1 MKSYQSSVVSSQSV
15 VNPAIRSASAPGLCG
30 LRTERSGGLRRP
42 ARLISDVLA
51 LLLMVLTGAA
61 HAQEPI
67 DPLDKPLRHIFVPL
81 DEFDAV
87 MARDRQGVLLKKAE
101 FDALVADAIKNKP
114 AGVQPTGLVVSS
126 AIYVAKIDGD
136 QLVITATIQFTNF
149 EKSWAEFHIPCDGLS
164 VEKCQINGQPALA
177 GWHGENPNILR
188 VFTDQP
194 GPGTLTLEL
203 SAHLTAVG
211 SDLAT
216 AFGIM
221 PAGSGELV
229 VSLPAGKF
237 LQESHNEFPRSAP
250 ADQPAEYHIALG
262 GHKSVNLQITN
273 RQASTRKDLLIL
285 ANTAIAVTVAPGE
298 VSWAAKAA
306 LQVVGR
312 PVDRIV
318 CTVPM
323 SLEIT
328 SVESTGLD
336 SWQLADTPDDPARTT
351 ITLAYRQPF
360 EGSREITFRGVLK
373 AANDMAWEVPTLVFN
388 DITSQVG
395 IAEVRYP
402 AGVRLRVGELDGVR
416 TIVSQ
421 AVTAENG
428 DSLLHFQ
435 IWKPRFKL
443 PFVTEPKTREVRA
456 AVTNLLDLNTTNL
469 DFTSVINL
477 QTRLAPLFDAQINI
491 PAEWQVSTM
500 FLGDQPITWQ
510 VVPQQAGIN
519 QIRITFPTPIPAD
532 GSVSLTLN
540 ARLEPEK
547 WPVEDQPMQIAL
559 PRVQLPQAGVIEGL
573 YGITAET
580 ALDVVPVEI
589 SGLDPPSPSELA
601 ILRQKI
607 AAFGREIRLGFSLQ
621 DTAYHGTLNVSRK
634 PARVSSHESTFF
646 RIEPDTLNT
655 HIESQ
660 LRIEGGGVRRL
671 MIDLPEASGT
681 DLRFQLDPFFP
692 VALDSRNAALL
703 QGIPFPP
710 KIVEQTAAPA
720 KNGIRRWTLRFDRYG
735 NDTYLLSVD
744 IRQPRP
750 AKGPFNCPVMTVIG
764 AERETGFVAIEAS
777 QEQFLS
783 PLAIDVSGQP
793 LLKVDPIDFP
803 PAAYRPKEA
812 IVAGY
817 RYTRPGWAL
826 AVGEQRF
833 DRAQVPTAVGHSA
846 NYKTVLGRNGEL
858 QHQAD
863 LEFTAIGIQNL
874 KVRLP
879 ADVEL
884 WAVQMDGQ
892 PQEIR
897 RQGDGLLVAV
907 PQNAQADQHH
917 TLTLFYRSHLAGPLT
932 ADFRQSPPVFT
943 VLDGQGA
950 EQPLNILQQSW
961 QLFHPY
967 ELLLIESPGAFQP
980 TADLDQDG
988 KLGRWSSLFRAPSP
1002 KQIFGALF
1010 LVSIVFLVVWGIRK
1024 TVERFGWL
1032 RSLCGVAA
1040 GAVLVALMLPATQQ
1054 AREAARRSTA
1064 RNEQK
1069 QAEYE
1074 RELAATTA
1082 PAPMAAPMG
1091 LPGGG
1096 GGGGFG
1102 GGSGAMNGEWAQQ
1115 STDAPMAVDQGP
1127 ETAKP
1132 EGLALPSSSKTPQ
1145 APPTNAPAPAATEF
1159 APAPWEQPQMS
1170 EERAES
1176 SAGEKMSQSDKE
1188 SVARRG
1194 FGFRGDNRKDRARD
1208 GAQPS
1213 EGDESFEQKKLTPP
1227 QPAVN
1232 GPVSGEGKPGDD
1244 FGASHGVNG
1253 ITPGQ
1258 KPASPKINIVGREN
1272 WPSRTVA
1279 GMSAPGQY
1287 DGDLNVP
1294 LRSGSIDYSD
1304 AVSVGGLIA
1313 PRKPGQSQQAAEA
1326 AQVQLGGLLSLAL
1339 SLSAP
1344 EDSMKHEFTFLG
1356 NGSASTDLHL
1366 KFTRRDKSRDWTCFV
1381 MAVVFVAGWFARK
1394 LPLSLRAA
1402 MVAVLILGS
1411 IAIAPLLRTRCQPII
1426 DGLFFGGWGVLIQ
1439 CVVCWLISRIK
1450 CCCCR
1455 PKVSPPSSTPLTTVA
1470 VLLACLLCP
1479 ALSPAEEAV
1488 AKPVEPPWEPH
1499 VVLPYTGDD
1508 PTTADRV
1515 FLPQRLF
1522 LELWKKAHPE
1532 EAPKAKAPVDG
1543 WVVEALHAATFEQ
1556 TGNTAVIHVKSR
1568 MVLITTLETQFA
1580 QVLPIREVA
1589 LTHAVIDGKPAVLQ
1603 AEGGGYKVVVAE
1615 KGTHVLDVEFDL
1627 PAITEGAAG
1636 RFTLKTLPTA
1646 AAKLSVQLPKI
1657 MGDRDL
1663 KVNGA
1668 TGAYRIRDTEAGP
1681 VLDTAV
1687 DRGGDITVSWQP
1699 RAVRGAGNTIL
1710 HVDTGEAIIV
1720 DDTGLQVNHQF
1731 AYRVRQGSITE
1742 VAFEAPAALAIREI
1756 SGPDVGGWQL
1766 DEAQGMTRRLR
1777 VFLRRTV
1784 EDQTSILIDLF
1795 TPLPVTDVTQTLP
1808 IPELIPI
1815 DATREIGQI
1824 GLFAGGEFAVRAV
1837 DVKGAVQID
1846 VAKYQPVAVPHRPA
1860 EAPLAAYR
1868 YATRPASLTL
1878 SLSRRQPE
1886 TKCLTEH
1893 GVLIG
1898 TRKQEWASRFLFDL
1912 TGAPRPSVS
1921 VTLPPNYLL
1930 MDVEGSDFINDWYDS
1945 PGEGGSRT
1953 LTVEFD
1959 QPRLGRVELL
1969 LTGLVARLPDS
1980 NSVDLL
1986 TPQPI
1991 GVAKLNSS
1999 LAVWLSDIYSATVR
2013 SSEGWKTAPPEQLS
2027 NELQHLRQTPIQF
2040 AYRAN
2045 AVVHTPVVVD
2055 LTRQVAQLSAD
2066 LVTLVAVADDSVD
2079 YGLTFR
2085 WKISRAAADTFQF
2098 TTPSWLKDRLELN
2111 VPGVRQIGSVATEN
2125 GDILWTIQL
2134 VDAVRNQFLC
2144 TGVVTLPPPADD
2156 IIQIPDVQFLDTIV
2170 AGKQHPL
2177 ESQRR
2182 CAIVVN
2188 RSSGQLVAVDER
2200 LVNKLP
2206 KDQLP
2211 LLVDNSLLVQA
2222 MAITELSSE
2231 QAMPKWKLIRS
2242 ATQDTGKATI
2252 TGSELV
2258 TSLAWDGS
2266 WKTKATYTVRNRG
2279 QQFLGLKLPEGSQLM
2294 SVFVKGRASRTV
2306 TTQLNGKTVHLVPL
2320 PQTSVVDLSFP
2331 VEVTLGGQLPTPIE
2345 KGAHLSAQEVS
2356 LPAPEVI
2363 TRAES
2368 AEFGLTVAST
2378 LWKVF
2383 TPDKLDVTLVNDGT
2397 RSNVDQLSADDI
2409 FAMQEIK
2416 KSERLESDLKE
2427 QLKIK
2432 NDPHSDSLKQAQ
2444 VQNNLKQLQVELQ
2457 LQCATIE
2464 NNTPAKPESA
2474 QRYNE
2479 AKNLNGR
2486 LLEEVTRN
2494 SVDLPGAQQ
2503 PAPQQTDGTSNRAY
2517 ILGNNDLNYKGNS
2530 FSDSTALG
2538 DSSGKLE
2545 FKSSGVDGEKRDQ
2558 VVTKARA
2565 SKGRGVLR
2573 KSLEDQS
2580 FSNASQGGQQQYSGG
2595 QQGGQQGYFG
2605 NDRDRVNLR
2614 RTGRT
2619 GRLEFGNGAQM
2630 GGVPQSRSGAMN
2642 NGGNGVQQQQS
2653 QLREQPPILNRIPS
2667 RYRFNQPSDLNEGGG
2682 AMSNFAN
2689 GGYVDSSMWGVSGGI
2704 PLQGGTSITW
2714 THTGGLS
2721 LPITIPTVGSETV
2734 FSKVGGSPTLT
2745 IALRPRQTWTRSLTW
2760 LWSLCWGL
2768 LAVWVVRRIRTASSA
2783 TSLRPVLGIAA
2794 ALGVLGYLLLPDYT
2808 DVRTMSLWVF
2818 IVSLLA
2824 VMLIGAKRDAANDQA
2839 SRAA

>member
-1 MKSYQSSVVSSQSV
+1 MHRVLSS
-15 VNPAIRSASAPGLCG
+15 
-30 LRTERSGGLRRP
+30 
-42 ARLISDVLA
+42 LA
-51 LLLMVLTGAA
+51 LLLACLASVA
-61 HAQEPI
+61 HAQ
-67 DPLDKPLRHIFVPL
+67 DPLDQPLRHIFVPL

-101 FDALVADAIKNKP
+101 FDALVADAIKNKSV
-114 AGVQPTGLVVSS
+114 GVQPTGLVVSS
-126 AIYVAKIDGD
+126 ANYAAKIDGD
-136 QLVITATIQFTNF
+136 QLVLAATIQFTNF
-149 EKSWAEFHIPCDGLS
+149 EKSWSEIHVPADGLS

-188 VFTDQP
+188 VFTDVQ
-194 GPGTLTLEL
+194 GAGTLTLEL
-203 SAHLTAVG
+203 SAHLAAVG

-237 LQESHNEFPRSAP
+237 LQESRNEFPRSTP
-250 ADQPAEYHIALG
+250 ADQPAEYRIALG

-273 RQASTRKDLLIL
+273 RQASTRTDALTL

-298 VSWAAKAA
+298 VAWSAKSV

-373 AANDMAWEVPTLVFN
+373 AASDMAWEVPTLVFN

-402 AGVRLRVGELDGVR
+402 AGVRLRVGDLDGVR
-416 TIVSQ
+416 TVVSQ
-421 AVTAENG
+421 AATAENG

-443 PFVTEPKTREVRA
+443 PFVTEPKIREVRA
-456 AVTNLLDLNTTNL
+456 AVTNLLDLNTSNL

-491 PAEWQVSTM
+491 PAEWQIGSV

-510 VVPQQAGIN
+510 VIPQQAGIN

-532 GSVSLTLN
+532 GTVSLTLN

-589 SGLDPPSPSELA
+589 SGLDPPSPTELHT
-601 ILRQKI
+601 LRGKI

-621 DTAYHGTLNVSRK
+621 DTAYQGTLNVSRK
-634 PARVSSHESTFF
+634 PARLSSQESTFF
-646 RIEPDTLNT
+646 RIEPDTLHA

-671 MIDLPEASGT
+671 VIDLPEASGT
-681 DLRFQLDPFFP
+681 DLRFRLDPFFP
-692 VALDSRNAALL
+692 VALNAPNASPQPSLY
-703 QGIPFPP
+703 IPFPP

-744 IRQPRP
+744 IRYARP
-750 AKGPFNCPVMTVIG
+750 KTGPFHCPVMTVVG

-783 PLAIDVSGQP
+783 PLATDVSGQP

-803 PAAYRPKEA
+803 PAAYRPQEA

-826 AVGEQRF
+826 SVGEQRF
-833 DRAQVPTAVGHSA
+833 DRAQVPTAVGHRA
-846 NYKTVLGRNGEL
+846 NYETVLGRNGEL

-879 ADVEL
+879 ADVDL
-884 WAVQMDGQ
+884 WAVQLDGQ

-917 TLTLFYRSHLAGPLT
+917 TLTLFYRSHLEGPLT
-932 ADFRQSPPVFT
+932 TEFQQAPPVFT

-950 EQPLNILQQSW
+950 EQPLDILQQKW
-961 QLFHPY
+961 NLHHPND
-967 ELLLIESPGAFQP
+967 LLLIDSPGAFQP

-988 KLGRWSSLFRAPSP
+988 QLGRWTSLFRAPSP
-1002 KQIFGALF
+1002 KQIFQTLF
-1010 LVSIVFLVVWGIRK
+1010 LVSIVFLGVWGVRK

-1032 RSLCGVAA
+1032 RSLCGVAVV
-1040 GAVLVALMLPATQQ
+1040 GFPLFWLMQPSVQQ
-1054 AREAARRSTA
+1054 ARDGAKRSQH
-1064 RNEQK
+1064 R
-1069 QAEYE
+1069 YDDYGV
-1074 RELAATTA
+1074 AATAT
-1082 PAPMAAPMG
+1082 PPP
-1091 LPGGG
+1091 PGMPS

-1102 GGSGAMNGEWAQQ
+1102 GDSGPMNNEWAAPAY
-1115 STDAPMAVDQGP
+1115 DAPMAVHDSLP
-1127 ETAKP
+1127 E
-1132 EGLALPSSSKTPQ
+1132 
-1145 APPTNAPAPAATEF
+1145 APAAEPTPAA
-1159 APAPWEQPQMS
+1159 APLEEPQQLQAQS
-1170 EERAES
+1170 EKL
-1176 SAGEKMSQSDKE
+1176 EKSIELQDRLEPLSRDKDSLSDKE
-1188 SVARRG
+1188 MDVTERRSGREG
-1194 FGFRGDNRKDRARD
+1194 FGESGSGRKDNRALG
-1208 GAQPS
+1208 GAQPNVAG
-1213 EGDESFEQKKLTPP
+1213 EPIEQKKMLAP
-1227 QPAVN
+1227 QPVVN
-1232 GPVSGEGKPGDD
+1232 GPGSGERKPGDSAATG
-1244 FGASHGVNG
+1244 FGMVGHPG
-1253 ITPGQ
+1253 GQ
-1258 KPASPKINIVGREN
+1258 KPQPNASGPFSGKPNIHGREN
-1272 WPSRTVA
+1272 MSSSTIA
-1279 GMSAPGQY
+1279 GMSDPRQSDDALSLEVRQQQTIQQFDT
-1287 DGDLNVP
+1287 DGIGLQ
-1294 LRSGSIDYSD
+1294 
-1304 AVSVGGLIA
+1304 GGT
-1313 PRKPGQSQQAAEA
+1313 QQTF
-1326 AQVQLGGLLSLAL
+1326 QLGGLLSLAL

-1344 EDSMKHEFTFLG
+1344 EDSMRREFDFLG
-1356 NGSASTDLHL
+1356 NGSTSADLHL

-1381 MAVVFVAGWFARK
+1381 IAAVFVAGWFARK
-1394 LPLSLRAA
+1394 LPLCLRAT

-1411 IAIAPLLRTRCQPII
+1411 IAIAPLLPTRCQPIM
-1426 DGLFFGGWGVLIQ
+1426 DGLFFGGWAVLIQ
-1439 CVVCWLISRIK
+1439 CVVCYFITRIK
-1450 CCCCR
+1450 CSCCC
-1455 PKVSPPSSTPLTTVA
+1455 PKTGTTPPPPLTTVA
-1470 VLLACLLCP
+1470 LCLALLLAPTL
-1479 ALSPAEEAV
+1479 AQAQDEA
-1488 AKPVEPPWEPH
+1488 AKKVEPPKWEPH

-1515 FLPQRLF
+1515 YLPQRLF
-1522 LELWKKAHPE
+1522 HELWKKAHPE
-1532 EAPKAKAPVDG
+1532 EAPKSDAPIEG
-1543 WVVEALHAATFEQ
+1543 WVVEAMHAATFEQ
-1556 TGNTAVIHVKSR
+1556 TGNTAVVHVKSR
-1568 MVLITTLETQFA
+1568 LVLITTRDTQFA

-1589 LTHAVIDGKPAVLQ
+1589 LKNAVLDGKPAVLQ
-1603 AEGGGYKVVVAE
+1603 AEGGGYKAVVTE

-1627 PAITEGAAG
+1627 PAITEGSAG
-1636 RFTLKTLPTA
+1636 RFTLKTIPTA

-1699 RAVRGAGNTIL
+1699 RAVRGAGNTIV
-1710 HVDTGEAIIV
+1710 HVDTGAAIIL
-1720 DDTGLQVNHQF
+1720 DDTGLLVNHQF
-1731 AYRVRQGSITE
+1731 AFRVRQGSITE
-1742 VAFEAPAALAIREI
+1742 VAYEAPAALSIREI

-1766 DEAQGMTRRLR
+1766 DEAQGATRRLR

-1795 TPLPVTDVTQTLP
+1795 TPLPVSDVIQTLP
-1808 IPELIPI
+1808 IPELIPM

-1824 GLFAGGEFAVRAV
+1824 GLFAGGEFALRAV

-1846 VAKYQPVAVPHRPA
+1846 VGKYQPAAVPHRPEA
-1860 EAPLAAYR
+1860 APLSAYR
-1868 YATRPASLTL
+1868 FATRPASLTL
-1878 SLSRRQPE
+1878 ALSRRQPE

-1893 GVLIG
+1893 GVMVG

-1921 VTLPPNYLL
+1921 VTLPPDFLL

-1945 PGEGGSRT
+1945 PAEGGART

-1959 QPRLGRVELL
+1959 QPRLGQVELL
-1969 LTGLVARLPDS
+1969 LTGLVARKADS
-1980 NSVDLL
+1980 PSVDLL
-1986 TPQPI
+1986 PPQPI

-2013 SSEGWKTAPPEQLS
+2013 SSAGWKTAPPEQLS
-2027 NELQHLRQTPIQF
+2027 NELQHLRQTPMQF

-2045 AVVHTPVVVD
+2045 ASVNTPVVVD

-2098 TTPSWLKDRLELN
+2098 TTPSWLKDLLELN
-2111 VPGVRQIGSVATEN
+2111 VPGVRQIGSEATEN

-2144 TGVVTLPPPADD
+2144 TGIVTLPPPADD

-2170 AGKQHPL
+2170 AGKQNPL

-2188 RSSGQLVAVDER
+2188 RSAGQLVSVDER

-2211 LLVDNSLLVQA
+2211 LVVDNSLLVQA

-2231 QAMPKWKLIRS
+2231 QAMPKWKLVRS
-2242 ATQDTGKATI
+2242 AMQDNGKATI

-2258 TSLAWDGS
+2258 TALAWDGA

-2306 TTQLNGKTVHLVPL
+2306 TTKLHEKTVHLVPL

-2331 VEVTLGGQLPTPIE
+2331 VEITLAGQLPTPIRQ
-2345 KGAHLSAQEVS
+2345 GSSLAAQEVS
-2356 LPAPEVI
+2356 LPAPDVI

-2368 AEFGLTVAST
+2368 AEFGLTVSDT
-2378 LWKVF
+2378 SWRIY
-2383 TPDKLDVTLVNDGT
+2383 TPDKLDVTRVSDRT
-2397 RSNVDQLSADDI
+2397 RSNVDQLSGDDK
-2409 FAMQEIK
+2409 FALLEMQK
-2416 KSERLESDLKE
+2416 TTRLEADVKEMIRNIHDDKSDNLKRT
-2427 QLKIK
+2427 Q
-2432 NDPHSDSLKQAQ
+2432 SM
-2444 VQNNLKQLQVELQ
+2444 NNLKQLQVELQ
-2457 LQCATIE
+2457 LQCATIAD
-2464 NNTPAKPESA
+2464 NAPAKPASA
-2474 QRYNE
+2474 QLYNE
-2479 AKNLNGR
+2479 AKNFNGR
-2486 LLEEVTRN
+2486 LLDEVTRN
-2494 SVDLPGAQQ
+2494 SVDLPAVQES
-2503 PAPQQTDGTSNRAY
+2503 APQQADGTSNRAY
-2517 ILGNNDLNYKGNS
+2517 ILGNNDLNFRGNS
-2530 FSDSTALG
+2530 FSDTTTL
-2538 DSSGKLE
+2538 DDTSGKLG

-2558 VVTKARA
+2558 IATKTKAA
-2565 SKGRGVLR
+2565 KGRGLLR
-2573 KSLEDQS
+2573 KSLEEQS
-2580 FSNASQGGQQQYSGG
+2580 FSNASQGGQQQGG
-2595 QQGGQQGYFG
+2595 QALDGFFGQQPSA
-2605 NDRDRVNLR
+2605 NP
-2614 RTGRT
+2614 
-2619 GRLEFGNGAQM
+2619 A
-2630 GGVPQSRSGAMN
+2630 QSRSGAMN
-2642 NGGNGVQQQQS
+2642 SGGDANQPQDQMQQ
-2653 QLREQPPILNRIPS
+2653 LNILPTPS
-2667 RYRFNQPSDLNEGGG
+2667 YLNDNIQYGFNTPSDLNAGSGM
-2682 AMSNFAN
+2682 MSFVAN
-2689 GGYVDSSMWGVSGGI
+2689 GGYVNSRLGDISG
-2704 PLQGGTSITW
+2704 PGGW

-2721 LPITIPTVGSETV
+2721 LPITIPTVGTETV

-2745 IALRPRQTWTRSLTW
+2745 ISLRPRQAWTRSLTW

-2783 TSLRPVLGIAA
+2783 TSLRPVLGLAA
-2794 ALGVLGYLLLPDYT
+2794 ALGVLGYLLLPDYAS
-2808 DVRTMSLWVF
+2808 VRTLSLWVF

-2824 VMLIGAKRDAANDQA
+2824 VMLIGAKRDSSDDLAN
-2839 SRAA
+2839 RAA